1 MKQGCKTRK
10 NKNKIH
16 VHIILQNLSFGCI
29 PIVNSTGSEVRV
41 EDSDDGRRGVSQN
54 RIVDDIQE
62 VNQLEQ
68 FAGHEVNLDFIHFIW
83 LLCVECAFY
92 FSLQSKWFNYRFNYH
107 IYTFCRIE
115 LITVM

>member
-16 VHIILQNLSFGCI
+16 AHIILQNLSFECI

-68 FAGHEVNLDFIHFIW
+68 FAGHEVNLDFIHFI
-83 LLCVECAFY
+83 
-92 FSLQSKWFNYRFNYH
+92 
-107 IYTFCRIE
+107 
-115 LITVM
+115 